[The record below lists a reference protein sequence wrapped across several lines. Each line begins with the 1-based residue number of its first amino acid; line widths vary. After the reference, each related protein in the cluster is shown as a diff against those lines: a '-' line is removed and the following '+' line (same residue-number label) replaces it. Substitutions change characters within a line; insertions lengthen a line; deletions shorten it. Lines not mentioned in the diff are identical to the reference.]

1 MPNGLFTPQ
10 LITEVAEAAEDSV
23 ITAEELGSIIS
34 VITSIF
40 AGVML
45 AVFTTMLIR
54 GVVKGFT
61 KETGIKTKEVAG
73 VPIPVYS

>member
-40 AGVML
+40 AGLML
-45 AVFTTMLIR
+45 AGFVAMLIK
-54 GVVKGFT
+54 GVVKDFT
-61 KETGIKTKEVAG
+61 KETGIKTKEVVG
-73 VPIPVYS
+73 VIIPVYG